1 MIENILNMLKLTE
14 HLGETDNIEIAKG
27 KHKLYSGIKDI
38 YKQEKRNNHF
48 KKLKDGRRL

>member
-1 MIENILNMLKLTE
+1 MIENIMNMLKLTE

-38 YKQEKRNNHF
+38 YKQEKRKNHF
-48 KKLKDGRRL
+48 KKLKDGSRL